1 MKKLLVF
8 LCVVGL
14 IVSLSSPL
22 IAGGILMVGIM
33 KSFGMLL
40 DFVNLM
46 GIPMIVGIGID
57 DGVHILHRYKYEG
70 FDKTPLV
77 LRSTGKAIMLTSIT
91 TMAGFSALTL
101 GGYPGYQ
108 SLGILL
114 AVGVASCFIT
124 TVLFIPAIISLT
136 RKQNRK

>member
-1 MKKLLVF
+1 
-8 LCVVGL
+8 
-14 IVSLSSPL
+14 
-22 IAGGILMVGIM
+22 MVGIM
-33 KSFGMLL
+33 KSFGLLL

-77 LRSTGKAIMLTSIT
+77 LRSTGKAIMLTSLT
-91 TMAGFSALTL
+91 TMAGFGTL
-101 GGYPGYQ
+101 MFGGFPGYQ
-108 SLGILL
+108 SLGTLL

-124 TVLFIPAIISLT
+124 TVLFIPAIIGLS
-136 RKQNRK
+136 KKNK